1 MNAMSTVRDAPA
13 TAVQRSVLVAF
24 SGLMLAMLLSALDS
38 TIVATALPTIVGD
51 LGGLN
56 HLSWVVTAYLL
67 AQTVVTPLYGKL
79 GDLYG
84 RKGIFQIAIIIF
96 LAGSMLSGLS
106 RSMLELIIFRGIQ
119 GVGGGGLTVLATAII
134 GDIVSPRER
143 GRYQGVFGAVFG
155 VASVAGPL
163 LGGFFVEHLSWRWI
177 FYINLPF
184 GILALLVIAATLH
197 ISVPQAPHKIDYL
210 GTALIGSGLSCIIL
224 FTSLGGTTYAWGSP
238 EIIGLAALGVVLLVA
253 FVFVEGRAA
262 EPVLPLSLFRNRTF
276 AVTSAI
282 GLIVGFAMFGA
293 LTYLP
298 TYLQVVKGESPSGSG
313 LQMIPM
319 MAGVL
324 ITSIGSGQII
334 SRWGRY
340 KIFPIVGTAVMSLG
354 LFLLSMMDASTGIK
368 IAGLSM
374 FVLGLG
380 LGLVMQVLVLA
391 VQNAV
396 DYRQLGV
403 ATSGATLFRSI
414 GGSLGVAVFGAIF
427 ANQLATKLTQYLPP
441 GTAGAIKGNTS
452 PEALKQMPPDILV
465 GYIRAFSESL
475 QSVFLL
481 AVPIAVVAFAL
492 TWLLREVPLRKTVET
507 DGLGESFA
515 MPKDPSSLAVIERA
529 LSDLARY
536 DNRHRIYER
545 IAARAGVP
553 LAPLACW
560 LLARICDMQPVSQ
573 SDLVHKLHMAPSQVD
588 APLHELEQKGFIRLT
603 EAPNGGD
610 PLLDLTPTGE
620 ETLNRLVTARREGLA
635 DLLAG
640 WSPEQHK
647 ELADLLS
654 RLARDLVLHAPA

>member
-1 MNAMSTVRDAPA
+1 MNATTTVQEAPT

-106 RSMLELIIFRGIQ
+106 QSMLELIIFRGIQ
-119 GVGGGGLTVLATAII
+119 GIGGGGLTVLATAII
-134 GDIVSPRER
+134 GDIISPRER
-143 GRYQGVFGAVFG
+143 GRYQGIFGAVFG

-163 LGGFFVEHLSWRWI
+163 LGGFFVQHLSWRWI

-184 GILALLVIAATLH
+184 GILALIVIAATLH
-197 ISVPQAPHKIDYL
+197 ISVPQVPHKIDYL
-210 GTALIGSGLSCIIL
+210 GTVLIGVGLSCIIL
-224 FTSLGGTTYAWGSP
+224 FTSLGGTTYAWSSP
-238 EIIGLAALGVVLLVA
+238 AIIGLAVVGVVLLIA
-253 FVFVEGRAA
+253 FVFVEHRAA

-324 ITSIGSGQII
+324 ITSIGSGQLI

-340 KIFPIVGTAVMSLG
+340 KIFPVVGTAVMALG
-354 LFLLSMMDASTGIK
+354 LYLLSLMNASTSIT
-368 IAGLSM
+368 IAGLYM

-427 ANQLATKLTQYLPP
+427 ANQLATKLTHYLPP
-441 GTAGAIKGNTS
+441 GTAGAVKGNTS
-452 PEALKQMPPDILV
+452 PEALKQMPPEILV
-465 GYIRAFSESL
+465 GYIRAFAESL

-481 AVPIAVVAFAL
+481 AVPLAVLAFAL

-536 DNRHRIYER
+536 DNRHRLYER
-545 IAARAGVP
+545 IATRAGVQLVP
-553 LAPLACW
+553 LSCW
-560 LLARICDMQPVSQ
+560 LLARICDVQPVTQ
-573 SDLVHKLHMAPSQVD
+573 GDLAHKLHTVPNQFD
-588 APLHELEQKGFIRLT
+588 APLHELEQKGLVRLT
-603 EAPNGGD
+603 EPPNGGD
-610 PLLDLTPTGE
+610 PLVDLTPTGE

-635 DLLAG
+635 DLLSG
-640 WSPEQHK
+640 WSPEQHR